1 MLFIC
6 EVYFYGIKLVT
17 FVLILLSSS
26 KASSVTHMFFLFC
39 LIENNVCKCIY
50 CCLNHIHIARRC
62 LCIYINVENEMGL
75 KVHVQRWDMQHC
87 AEKSFQYQII
97 FSLIWTLYTWKIV
110 ANISLNWMTQR
121 ETFSFFF
128 FIIFFCKT
136 KLKQIVTH
144 NNKKKRKRKQ
154 ELRIYYT

>member
-1 MLFIC
+1 MKKGFLFFKKKFNLITILWKSFFLIQLIVLFIC

-75 KVHVQRWDMQHC
+75 KVHVQR
-87 AEKSFQYQII
+87 
-97 FSLIWTLYTWKIV
+97 
-110 ANISLNWMTQR
+110 
-121 ETFSFFF
+121 
-128 FIIFFCKT
+128 
-136 KLKQIVTH
+136 
-144 NNKKKRKRKQ
+144 
-154 ELRIYYT
+154 